1 MRNLG
6 KTIKLGIVAAGV
18 AMIAGSFTA
27 NAQSA
32 IEPWTGAIPG
42 GNYDFPGN
50 SSLNSIRKLLNEG
63 RVDAAVTFAK
73 RNVASQERDSRSGR
87 TSEGVYDAYNALCV
101 ALTAKQSYDEAIE
114 ACDKAI
120 DENSN
125 RWMAY
130 NSRGTANLKKGN
142 FSEALNDYNVAM
154 QNSPNTSAIREILE
168 HNRQIAQRG
177 SN

>member
-1 MRNLG
+1 MKNLG
-6 KTIKLGIVAAGV
+6 KTIKLSFAAAGV

-42 GNYDFPGN
+42 GNYEFPGN

-73 RNVASQERDSRSGR
+73 RNVASQKRDSRSGR
-87 TSEGVYDAYNALCV
+87 TSEGIYDAYNALCV
-101 ALTAKQSYDEAIE
+101 ALTADQNYDEAIE
-114 ACDKAI
+114 GCDNAI
-120 DENSN
+120 AENSD

-142 FSEALNDYNVAM
+142 YSDALSDYDMAM
-154 QNSPNTSAIREILE
+154 QNSPNSSGIREILE